1 MKFLADENISQ
12 KVVNSLRSKG
22 IDIISLKELTS
33 GVIDETVLYIAN
45 QQQRVLITF
54 DSDFSELIFKQKL
67 KSRGVILLKFTPR
80 SSQQVA
86 EIISNALKSQAKIE
100 AHFLI
105 VREKKIRVIRLK

>member
-1 MKFLADENISQ
+1 VKFLADENISQ
-12 KVVNSLRSKG
+12 KVVNSLRSKS

-33 GVIDETVLYIAN
+33 GVSDETVLYIAN

-80 SSQQVA
+80 SSQQVV

-100 AHFLI
+100 EHFLI
-105 VREKKIRVIRLK
+105 VSEKKIRVLRLK